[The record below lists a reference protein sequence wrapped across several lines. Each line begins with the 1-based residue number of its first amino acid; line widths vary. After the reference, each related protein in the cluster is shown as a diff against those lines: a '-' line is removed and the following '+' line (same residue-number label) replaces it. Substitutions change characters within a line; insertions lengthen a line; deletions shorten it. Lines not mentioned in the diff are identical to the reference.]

1 MNVAMVMA
9 KLSGVRKALD
19 AVLTENVSRNR
30 SQGEV
35 LLRRSYVLFL
45 VATCR
50 AAILG
55 AVIKGNMQAAIG
67 EPIQMGHDENRKV
80 RCVLL
85 TLGPA
90 GQPLLNGDE

>member
-35 LLRRSYVLFL
+35 LLRRSY
-45 VATCR
+45 
-50 AAILG
+50 
-55 AVIKGNMQAAIG
+55 
-67 EPIQMGHDENRKV
+67 
-80 RCVLL
+80 
-85 TLGPA
+85 
-90 GQPLLNGDE
+90 